1 MERFNYKSIKKARK
15 ESAEI
20 LQLLEYESWGYK
32 QDEKERLARQQA
44 ELAQQQRG

>member
-1 MERFNYKSIKKARK
+1 MERFNYPNLAAVRK

-32 QDEKERLARQQA
+32 KDEKEKLAREQA
-44 ELAQQQRG
+44 ELEAQKRG